1 LNVDINHT
9 GVRQMTKTKSP
20 FAALL
25 AAVLV
30 VSLWAPTLAM
40 PEAQATTLLV
50 PALA

>member
-1 LNVDINHT
+1 
-9 GVRQMTKTKSP
+9 MTKTKSP

-40 PEAQATTLLV
+40 PQAQAATPEAQAASLLV

>member
-1 LNVDINHT
+1 
-9 GVRQMTKTKSP
+9 MTKTKSP

-40 PEAQATTLLV
+40 PQTQVASLLV
-50 PALA
+50 PSLA

>member
-1 LNVDINHT
+1 
-9 GVRQMTKTKSP
+9 MTKTKSP
-20 FAALL
+20 IAAIL

-40 PEAQATTLLV
+40 PQAQTATLLV

>member
-1 LNVDINHT
+1 
-9 GVRQMTKTKSP
+9 MTKTKSP

-30 VSLWAPTLAM
+30 VSLWIPTLAM
-40 PEAQATTLLV
+40 PEAQAATLLV